1 MPFPRRLLTSDEE
14 LVLDLRPHW
23 IALVG
28 PVAAT
33 IVLAAAVIL
42 GVTHIHGHSG
52 TKNVLRWVV
61 AGVGV
66 VLFIAYPVRRFI
78 QWVTSHFVVTNER
91 LIHRQGLIAKNS
103 MEIPLDRINDVRFH
117 QNVFER
123 MIGAGDL
130 VIESAGTRG
139 QEVFSNVRHPENVQ
153 KVVYER
159 SEGYTM
165 KMQGSTPAPAA
176 PAPATPAPAA
186 PAPAAP
192 APPSVTE
199 ELQRLAD
206 LKDRGTITEEEFQA
220 QKSRLLGGG

>member
-28 PVAAT
+28 PVFVT
-33 IVLAAAVIL
+33 ILLIAAVIV
-42 GVTHIHGHSG
+42 GVANVN
-52 TKNVLRWVV
+52 TKGVQWVIEGL
-61 AGVGV
+61 AV

-123 MIGAGDL
+123 MIGTGDL

-165 KMQGSTPAPAA
+165 KMQGAIPAAPAA
-176 PAPATPAPAA
+176 PAAA
-186 PAPAAP
+186 

-206 LKDRGTITEEEFQA
+206 LKDRGAITEEEFQA
-220 QKSRLLGGG
+220 QKTRLLGGG

>member
-28 PVAAT
+28 PVFVT
-33 IVLAAAVIL
+33 LLLIAAVIL
-42 GVTHIHGHSG
+42 GVANVN
-52 TKNVLRWVV
+52 TKGVEWVIEGV
-61 AGVGV
+61 AV

-165 KMQGSTPAPAA
+165 KMQGAIPAPAA
-176 PAPATPAPAA
+176 APAASAA
-186 PAPAAP
+186 PAP
-192 APPSVTE
+192 SVTQ

-206 LKDRGTITEEEFQA
+206 LKDRGAITEEEFQA
-220 QKSRLLGGG
+220 QKTRLLGGG